1 METTENTPETP
12 ETSDSNNNSDNTEKD
27 LTVVKIPK
35 GNAKMVL
42 KSIDDGTWK
51 GFNFY
56 VAQFD
61 SVENAIEHFTAQS
74 QNAKDGNEI
83 VLDIVNSAMAA
94 RMRSRANSKLIPP
107 AKIDGKP
114 ITVEGKEAFIEE
126 RKSWL
131 LDVDKKVLVTLEDA
145 YEYVPGE
152 REVDS
157 LSGLIRQKEALHKVC
172 TELSS
177 KIKKATDPAVIAQ
190 LKNEGAVQVAKY
202 REVTALIAAKQEAE
216 KNELFSKLEELV

>member
-1 METTENTPETP
+1 METAENTPETS
-12 ETSDSNNNSDNTEKD
+12 ETTTTNTDSNQD
-27 LTVVKIPK
+27 LTVVKIPR
-35 GNAKMVL
+35 GQAKMTL
-42 KSIDDGTWK
+42 KSIDEGTWK
-51 GFNFY
+51 GFVFY

-61 SVENAIEHFTAQS
+61 SVDAAIEHFTAQS
-74 QNAKDGNEI
+74 QNAKDGDEI
-83 VLDIVNSAMAA
+83 VLDIINSAMAA

-131 LDVDKKVLVTLEDA
+131 LDPEKKVLVTIDDA
-145 YEYVPGE
+145 YQYVPGE

-172 TELSS
+172 SELHN
-177 KIKKATDPAVIAQ
+177 KIKKSTDDATIAA
-190 LKNEGAVQVAKY
+190 LKSEAAVQIAKY
-202 REVTALIAAKQEAE
+202 REVTAAIAAKQEAE
-216 KNELFSKLEELV
+216 KNELFSKLEEI